1 MIEAFVAS
9 WPLFQTTYLAGWTIA
24 FALALVGV
32 WVVARDQIFLGVA
45 VAQASTLGVAG
56 ALWIAGLG
64 VGAGTVAL
72 GADGIAAALAV
83 TASIATAL
91 ATVLRRDGGSESAEA
106 LTGWVFLV
114 SASVPTLLLAHDPHG
129 LEEVHQL
136 LFSTLLGATHVDLAA
151 IGALAAA
158 MLFLALRHHETLRL
172 LAIDPDHADAV
183 GLRGRAWHAGLAIWL
198 GLAVGLSIRVS
209 GTLYTFGCLVLPALI
224 AKHLVRDVRGLMIA
238 APIVAVLAAVV
249 GFVLANHF
257 DTPPAHATVAL
268 LCFLLALA
276 WLFPDRARAGSKL
289 SPGSPAP

>member
-1 MIEAFVAS
+1 MIEAFLDS
-9 WPLFQTTYLAGWTIA
+9 WPLFQTSYLAGWTIA

-45 VAQASTLGVAG
+45 VAQASTLGVAS
-56 ALWIAGLG
+56 ALWIGGLG
-64 VGAGTVAL
+64 VGAGGMAI
-72 GADGIAAALAV
+72 GEDGIAAALAV
-83 TASIATAL
+83 TASIVTAL

-136 LFSTLLGATHVDLAA
+136 LFSTLLGATNADLVA
-151 IGALAAA
+151 IVALAVA
-158 MLFLALRHHETLRL
+158 MLALALRHHEALRL
-172 LAIDPDHADAV
+172 LAIDPEHADAV
-183 GLRGRAWHAGLAIWL
+183 GLRRRAWHAALAVAL
-198 GLAVGLSIRVS
+198 GLAVGISIRVS
-209 GTLYTFGCLVLPALI
+209 GTLYTFGCLVLPALV
-224 AKHLVRDVRGLMIA
+224 AKHIVRDVRTLMIV
-238 APIVAVLAAVV
+238 APIVAVFAAVV

-268 LCFLLALA
+268 LCLGLALA
-276 WLFPDRARAGSKL
+276 WCIPHRGRTDASF

>member
-1 MIEAFVAS
+1 VIDAFLDS

-56 ALWIAGLG
+56 ALWIGGLG
-64 VGAGTVAL
+64 VGAVAL
-72 GADGIAAALAV
+72 GEDGIAAALAV
-83 TASIATAL
+83 TASVATAL
-91 ATVLRRDGGSESAEA
+91 VTVLRREGGSESAEA

-114 SASVPTLLLAHDPHG
+114 SASVPTLMLAHDPHG

-136 LFSTLLGATHVDLAA
+136 LFSTLLGATQVDLTA
-151 IGALAAA
+151 IAA
-158 MLFLALRHHETLRL
+158 MAAVMAVLTLRFHEPLRL
-172 LAIDPDHADAV
+172 LAIDPDQADAV
-183 GLRGRAWHAGLAIWL
+183 GLSGRAWHAGLAICL

-209 GTLYTFGCLVLPALI
+209 GTLYTFGCLVLPALV
-224 AKHLVRDVRGLMIA
+224 AKHLVRDVRALMIV
-238 APIVAVLAAVV
+238 APIVALIAAGI

-268 LCFLLALA
+268 LCGFLALA
-276 WLFPDRARAGSKL
+276 WMLPHRGRPRGIN
-289 SPGSPAP
+289 PGSPAP